1 MRAGKLCGCVI
12 QTTLLTSFMKIMLE
26 NFRSSFVANSQKFST
41 VNDLHCI
48 VYSGGSR
55 NSERGFPLVV
65 DARHRGL
72 GAQPPDAE

>member
-1 MRAGKLCGCVI
+1 M
-12 QTTLLTSFMKIMLE
+12 TH
-26 NFRSSFVANSQKFST
+26 
-41 VNDLHCI
+41 NDAKRRVRMTHSDTKRG
-48 VYSGGSR
+48 SGGSR